1 MTGEPISVTSTRL
14 PDGTAVAAETTQV
27 WSRRRRPLTWQRALR
42 ATGPYWLLL
51 PVLIAIVAI
60 LGYPL
65 YQLVVLSFQQYGLAE
80 LIQHKGSLGRH
91 RELRVGPPRPGLL
104 AHAAAHGRLH
114 RRERRPDDRD
124 RDVPRPAPRPRQLG
138 DPDPAHGRPRA
149 RLVDARRRRGAG
161 LVLDHELPERHPQ
174 LRPHAAAPRRLR
186 APRLVRDDLL
196 EARDGDAP
204 DRLGSAPVRHDHA
217 LRRALAGVARAGRGG
232 RDRRRRAAAR
242 LPRRHLPDPEADLP
256 HPHRAS
262 RSSGTSASSPSRTC

>member
-1 MTGEPISVTSTRL
+1 M
-14 PDGTAVAAETTQV
+14 

-42 ATGPYWLLL
+42 ATGPYWLLM
-51 PVLIAIVAI
+51 PVLIAIVGDPRLPA
-60 LGYPL
+60 LPARRPL
-65 YQLVVLSFQQYGLAE
+65 VPAVRAGRADPAQGR
-80 LIQHKGSLGRH
+80 LGRH
-91 RELRVGPPRPGLL
+91 RQLRVRPPRPGLL

-114 RRERRPDDRD
+114 GRERRPDDRD
-124 RDVPRPAPRPRQLG
+124 RDVPRPAPRPRRLG
-138 DPDPAHGRPRA
+138 GPDPAHRRPRA

-161 LVLDHELPERHPQ
+161 LVLDHELPERDPQ

-196 EARDGDAP
+196 EARDGDAA

-217 LRRALAGVARAGRGG
+217 LRGPLAGVARARRGG